1 MDIYNIK
8 NEYIKYIKKY
18 DSNVA
23 DNKNESRP
31 YIGIILEIDG
41 IKYYAPFTSPKQ
53 KHKSMHNTKDFRKIC
68 GGQLGAINFNNMIP
82 VPDKAILPICINQ
95 EQNLQYRRLLQKQY
109 RAIQQDWETIQT
121 TAEKLHTLVFM
132 SDELLTPNDRKIK
145 QRCCNLPLLETVYE
159 NWHCNGSH

>member
-1 MDIYNIK
+1 
-8 NEYIKYIKKY
+8 
-18 DSNVA
+18 
-23 DNKNESRP
+23 
-31 YIGIILEIDG
+31 
-41 IKYYAPFTSPKQ
+41 
-53 KHKSMHNTKDFRKIC
+53 MHNTKDFRKIC

-121 TAEKLHTLVFM
+121 TAEKLHTLVFI